1 MLQPRSSQSAP
12 LTLATPSRVT
22 GVADRPDQVGG
33 VGWWLGR
40 IVRQPALWIAL
51 LTLALYLPSSARI
64 VQLSPDMVEY
74 VDIARRLVAGEG
86 YTQGIKAY
94 HVGSASVVEDG
105 LVHRPPL
112 LTLAIAA
119 LFTLGLGVQA
129 VQAIHSLVGAASAVL
144 VYSLGARLF
153 GRPVGIA
160 AGVLAATCA
169 AAFKHQLPLM
179 TEGLSALLILAGVW
193 LLVVAV
199 DRPTVRPFA
208 LAGLAFGVG
217 YLARPP
223 VLAVFAAVVVT
234 TVLVAADRRRLVGPL
249 VALGVGAA
257 AMVVPMSVFSLVTRG
272 RLVYLGKTY
281 LYAVTSD
288 RAVMEEG
295 FVQPIPSA
303 AEFITT
309 HLGYIAQAVVT
320 LAGLYTQWLFLDWE
334 MLLPFLLGWPLVIL
348 ALVRGQYPRGAWI
361 ALAAA
366 LTNVVFYI
374 FTWSSWQDRFLLP
387 SLLLLL
393 PFGVDG
399 LSRLVGLIVGR
410 LPALGRLSVRGWSAA
425 NVLLS
430 LVTVAIAV
438 SWFPTFLDQYRGS
451 FAYFDRPAG
460 TRVDAGMRWTGPPRW
475 VNDDDF
481 KDVSAWI
488 MSQTAPDAIVAVGQP
503 WPLTFFTRRP
513 SVLIPL
519 NLEDAD
525 LHRFITTY
533 GVDYLLIDGSD
544 RPRRPYRDYLQGLG
558 DAGVR
563 ATRVGSV
570 TIFDTR
576 ALVAAPDAGGT
587 GAESR

>member
-1 MLQPRSSQSAP
+1 MAR
-12 LTLATPSRVT
+12 
-22 GVADRPDQVGG
+22 ADRPSAG
-33 VGWWLGR
+33 
-40 IVRQPALWIAL
+40 LWIAL

-303 AEFITT
+303 ARV
-309 HLGYIAQAVVT
+309 HHDAPGVHRAGSRHAGGALHPVAVPGLGDAAAVP
-320 LAGLYTQWLFLDWE
+320 AGLAAGDPGPGAGTVPARGLDRAGRRSHE
-334 MLLPFLLGWPLVIL
+334 RRLLHLHVVVVAGSLPAAVIVVVAAVRGGWALTPGGADRGAAAGPR
-348 ALVRGQYPRGAWI
+348 ALVRPRLERGERSI
-361 ALAAA
+361 E
-366 LTNVVFYI
+366 
-374 FTWSSWQDRFLLP
+374 SGHRRHRRLLVP
-387 SLLLLL
+387 DV
-393 PFGVDG
+393 PGPV
-399 LSRLVGLIVGR
+399 SRLVR
-410 LPALGRLSVRGWSAA
+410 LLR
-425 NVLLS
+425 
-430 LVTVAIAV
+430 
-438 SWFPTFLDQYRGS
+438 PTR
-451 FAYFDRPAG
+451 G